1 MKKIV
6 FQGKRAIDSFTVK
19 EKRIRI
25 NAIEDEP
32 NIQEQLELLDG
43 ILLLGDILSNSNE
56 STRSLMHIVNRDINT
71 KINGYKQQD
80 IRKCLYD
87 KNKLVTN
94 NQVISKLIDC
104 KLVCTYCK
112 EELKVLYKQVRDPK
126 QWTLD
131 RVDNDICHSNI
142 NTVIACLSCNLKRR
156 RMSKEVFET
165 TRNIIVTK
173 V

>member
-1 MKKIV
+1 MKTIV
-6 FQGKRAIDSFTVK
+6 FQGKRAVDSFNVK

-25 NAIEDEP
+25 NAIECEP
-32 NIQEQLELLDG
+32 SIQEQLELLEG
-43 ILLLGDILSNSNE
+43 ISSFSNK
-56 STRSLMHIVNRDINT
+56 STTPLMCIVNRDINT

-94 NQVISKLIDC
+94 NQAISKLIDC

-131 RVDNDICHSNI
+131 RVDNDICHSNV

-173 V
+173 T

>member
-6 FQGKRAIDSFTVK
+6 FQGKRAIDSFSVK

-32 NIQEQLELLDG
+32 NIQEQLELLDN
-43 ILLLGDILSNSNE
+43 ISSNLNKSCE
-56 STRSLMHIVNRDINT
+56 SLMCIVNRDINN

-80 IRKCLYD
+80 IRKCLY
-87 KNKLVTN
+87 NKKELVTN
-94 NQVISKLIDC
+94 NQVILKLIDC
-104 KLVCTYCK
+104 KLRCIYCK

-156 RMSKEVFET
+156 RMSKEIFET